1 LLTLRADWFIYRKPL
16 DREVSQAWI
25 IPLGGVV
32 QKLMQAHSAQHRN
45 AAAFSLHPGCLS
57 GRTRSAD
64 QPPSITAPTM
74 LLCPSRKPW
83 RAVMLPSPPCES
95 LSAGVHCG
103 DGHYIGRKGH
113 RAGRAALPF
122 GPGVAAA
129 IPRGLSVKFGRL
141 VKKEQAVVR
150 KTQFTR
156 TRIVAPTISRTAKIV
171 KQAENT
177 LNFRSLDRHLGGH
190 GGDDCCDPR

>member
-1 LLTLRADWFIYRKPL
+1 LTKHGDILYSWISFAITALIARVAVNLRVEPVAAFALLTLRADWFIYRKPL

-95 LSAGVHCG
+95 LCAWVHCG
-103 DGHYIGRKGH
+103 NQYHVGEKVTVPTER
-113 RAGRAALPF
+113 
-122 GPGVAAA
+122 
-129 IPRGLSVKFGRL
+129 LSVTLPSSSGR
-141 VKKEQAVVR
+141 R
-150 KTQFTR
+150 ST
-156 TRIVAPTISRTAKIV
+156 SRV
-171 KQAENT
+171 Y
-177 LNFRSLDRHLGGH
+177 RLD
-190 GGDDCCDPR
+190 